1 MSGNKSINI
10 VIVNDFDYIEG
21 GASKIAISTAN
32 MLADAGFHVIFFSG
46 TDSDHCDLNENV
58 TKVTAGQIE
67 AIKRKNKIAG
77 ALSNI
82 YNFKSKKAFKKLLK
96 ELDRK
101 DTVIHFHG
109 WTKILSS
116 SVFDAAFGMGF
127 RTILTAHECFSACP
141 NGVFYDFRKDE
152 ICPYRGLSAKCL
164 FCNCDYRSYPY
175 KVLRFIR
182 MFVQRKIVR
191 LNKRID
197 RVLTVSDM
205 NESIIRPY
213 FDERVSFVRLNNPS
227 EYIREEKISKK
238 EDHYLYV
245 GRTEKSKGILDF
257 CEAISRLKLKGLVI
271 GSGELLDHCMEHYS
285 DSDIRFIGWQD
296 KDVINEELRKAKAL
310 IYPSLAYES
319 FGLSILD
326 SLFLGTPVICSD
338 VCGGK
343 DLIKDGVNGYVYKD
357 LADLLEKI
365 SLLESGKLQY
375 REAREEDF
383 APYSRDHYEK
393 RLIAQYYDVL
403 KMRS

>member
-1 MSGNKSINI
+1 MNI

-21 GASKIAISTAN
+21 GASKIAITTAN
-32 MLADAGFHVIFFSG
+32 MLADSGFHVIFFSG

-58 TKVTAGQIE
+58 SKATAGQIE

-82 YNFKSKKAFKKLLK
+82 YNFRSKKAFKELLK
-96 ELDRK
+96 DFDREN
-101 DTVIHFHG
+101 TVIHFHG

-116 SVFDAAFGMGF
+116 SVFDVAFKMGF

-141 NGVFYDFRKDE
+141 NGVFYNFKKDE
-152 ICPYRGLSAKCL
+152 ICPYRGLSVKCL

-213 FDERVSFVRLNNPS
+213 FDERVSFVRVNNPS
-227 EYIREEKISKK
+227 EYIREEKVSEK

-271 GSGELLDHCMEHYS
+271 GSGELLDHCMERYS
-285 DSDIRFIGWQD
+285 GSDIRFIGWQD

-326 SLFLGTPVICSD
+326 SLILGTPVICSS

-343 DLIKDGVNGYVYKD
+343 DLISDGINGYVYKD
-357 LADLLEKI
+357 YEDLIEKI
-365 SLLESGKLQY
+365 GLFESGGVRFSGLK
-375 REAREEDF
+375 EED
-383 APYSRDHYEK
+383 YDHYSVEHYK
-393 RLIAQYYDVL
+393 KEMIVQYHDVL
-403 KMRS
+403 KMQP